1 MRRLMAVMVTLGLL
15 VPAMTHAGSYT
26 ITTTPEQEQAL
37 ALIAARLNAA
47 GKAAMP
53 ARTAPS
59 NTTVLPQ
66 TIVQQAVDQYLA
78 GAVEDVKREASRQA
92 ACAKVTDAQ
101 AKQTLGCA
109 PTK

>member
-1 MRRLMAVMVTLGLL
+1 MRRLMAGLVMMGLL
-15 VPAMTHAGSYT
+15 VPVMTHAASYT

-47 GKAAMP
+47 GQAAMP
-53 ARTAPS
+53 ARTPPS
-59 NTTVLPQ
+59 NITVQPK

-78 GAVEDVKREASRQA
+78 VAVEDVKREASRQA

-101 AKQTLGCA
+101 AKATLGCA
-109 PTK
+109 K